1 MARKNIQDD
10 GSYQK
15 SQKLGNSKGK
25 FDKKEEELEPP
36 IKAQIFYDN
45 ENPSYGV
52 EYQPLDANGKPV
64 FGMKAFRG
72 EAAEM
77 LSKANRKKAFEKED
91 YIDFLGSGGGINK
104 EAQKIGADE
113 PVGEVESYSLG
124 HLKKRTKKE
133 KK

>member
-15 SQKLGNSKGK
+15 KQIGKAKGR

-36 IKAQIFYDN
+36 IKAQMFYDN

-52 EYQPLDANGKPV
+52 GYQPLDANGEPV

-91 YIDFLGSGGGINK
+91 YIDFEGSRGGLNK

-113 PVGEVESYSLG
+113 PVGKVESYSLR
-124 HLKKRTKKE
+124 HLKKRMKKE

>member
-25 FDKKEEELEPP
+25 FDKKEEEWEPP
-36 IKAQIFYDN
+36 IEAQVFYDN
-45 ENPSYGV
+45 ENPSYSVG
-52 EYQPLDANGKPV
+52 YQPLDANGRPV
-64 FGMKAFRG
+64 FGMGPFRG

-91 YIDFLGSGGGINK
+91 YINFKGSGGGLNRESK
-104 EAQKIGADE
+104 KIGADE
-113 PVGEVESYSLG
+113 PIKETELSRSN
-124 HLKKRTKKE
+124 KKNKKE